1 MSVLAAF
8 VHHLAFLLLAAMLTV
23 QLVLLRGQL
32 DVGRAKQLV
41 AVDAVLGVSATLLAV
56 AGLSRLFLFEKGATY
71 YFHSVPFV
79 TKLVLFV
86 FAAVISFV
94 PTRRLMAW
102 RPALKRNE
110 LPVISE
116 GEVRTMRR
124 LIHWEL
130 VAVALILLCAVLAA
144 KGYGIVSPG

>member
-8 VHHLAFLLLAAMLTV
+8 VHHLAFLLLAAMLAV
-23 QLVLLRGQL
+23 QLVLLRGEL
-32 DVGRAKQLV
+32 TLGRVRQLV
-41 AVDAVLGVSATLLAV
+41 AVDAVLGISATLLLV
-56 AGLSRLFLFEKGATY
+56 AGLARLFLFEKGAAY

-79 TKLVLFV
+79 AKLVLFV

-94 PTRRLMAW
+94 PTRRFMAW

-110 LPVISE
+110 LPAIAQSQVH
-116 GEVRTMRR
+116 TMRR
-124 LIHWEL
+124 VIHWEL

-144 KGYGIVSPG
+144 KGYGIAA